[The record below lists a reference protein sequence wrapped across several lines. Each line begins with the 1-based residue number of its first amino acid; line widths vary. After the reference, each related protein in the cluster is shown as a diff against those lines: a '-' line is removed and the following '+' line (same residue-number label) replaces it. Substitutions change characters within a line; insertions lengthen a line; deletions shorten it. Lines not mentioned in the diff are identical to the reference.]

1 LLGGMIPYVGF
12 LITGLIMVGGH
23 IFNLGIN
30 ALGAFIHSGRLQFVE
45 FFPKFL
51 EGGGKRFQPTK
62 TNLKYIEIV

>member
-1 LLGGMIPYVGF
+1 VI
-12 LITGLIMVGGH
+12 GGH

-51 EGGGKRFQPTK
+51 EGGGRRMQPLK
-62 TNLKYIEIV
+62 ADVKYIET